1 MKRVFLN
8 DCKRTISYEFKA
20 KHLKIKDYIK
30 IAKILRQEDY
40 LVKNQLKVKLNHRGE
55 DEYKYILE
63 M

>member
-1 MKRVFLN
+1 MKRIFLN
-8 DCKRTISYEFKA
+8 DCKRIISYEFNA
-20 KHLKIKDYIK
+20 DLKIKDYFK
-30 IAKILRQEDY
+30 IVKILRQEDY